1 MAFKIVGNRLHIRTD
16 EEMSKVDKRAADAA
30 FKKYQKEFITPYMKE
45 QGFLKYKTNAYVRRS
60 KIDLLEYVEF
70 QKENHGS
77 KTFTVN
83 LAVMP
88 LYMSCDFIIFYFS
101 HRLGELICRRDIWW
115 DFADET
121 VCAMSMK
128 NVKEAIEQFGMPWFH
143 KMANEHLIRLLLM
156 KKKLSSKLSVYD
168 KEWLNAI
175 DSRNSRTAVI
185 QENVNKLGL
194 PKALI

>member
-1 MAFKIVGNRLHIRTD
+1 MTFKIVGNRLHIRTD

-88 LYMSCDFIIFYFS
+88 LYMPCDFIIFYFS
-101 HRLGELICRRDIWW
+101 HRLGELICRCDIWW

-121 VCAMSMK
+121 ACAMSMK

-194 PKALI
+194 PKVLI

>member
-1 MAFKIVGNRLHIRTD
+1 MAFKIVGNRLYIRTD

-30 FKKYQKEFITPYMKE
+30 FKKYQKEFITPYMNE

-60 KIDLLEYVEF
+60 KIDLLEYIEF
-70 QKENHGS
+70 QKERHGS

-88 LYMSCDFIIFYFS
+88 LYMPCNFIIFYFS

-121 VCAMSMK
+121 VCAVSMK
-128 NVKEAIEQFGMPWFH
+128 NVKEAIEQFGMPWFR
-143 KMANEHLIRLLLM
+143 KMANEHLIRLLLV

-168 KEWLNAI
+168 KEWLDAI
-175 DSRNSRTAVI
+175 DSRNRRTAVI

-194 PKALI
+194 PKVLI